1 MLTRD
6 KAALVIVDVQ
16 GKLAT
21 IMHNKDR
28 LFDNL
33 SKIIRGAK
41 VLDIPII
48 WNEQIPDKLGET
60 IPEIQELLPD
70 QKPLEKNSF
79 SCCDNQGF
87 MDQLQDL
94 QRNQVLLVG
103 IETHVCV
110 YQTAIDLLAQGLEVY
125 IVADATSSRH
135 EINYQIGIQAMT
147 DAGAKISSVEMALFE
162 MLKFAEGDDFRQIIK
177 IIK

>member
-1 MLTRD
+1 MLRRD
-6 KAALVIVDVQ
+6 KAALVIIDVQ

-21 IMHNKDR
+21 LMYNKDR

-33 SKIIRGAK
+33 GKIIRGAK

-60 IPEIQELLPD
+60 ITEIRELLPH
-70 QKPLEKNSF
+70 QEPLVKKSF

-110 YQTAIDLLAQGLEVY
+110 YQTAIDLLAQRLEVY
-125 IVADATSSRH
+125 IVADAASSRH
-135 EINYQIGIQAMT
+135 EIDYQIGIQAMT
-147 DAGAKISSVEMALFE
+147 AAGAKITSVEMAFFE